1 MATMITETVN
11 AEWIRDRLFLLRDRN
26 DFPVVMTQPMGVS
39 GADLL
44 PMSLLGCVMWD
55 TVAILQKKRQKITGL
70 RASAESKRD
79 PEPPWIFREIR
90 LHYVFVGKGLDAKQ
104 VERALE
110 LSQKKY
116 CSIYATLRQVV
127 KITHDFEIL
136 EA

>member
-1 MATMITETVN
+1 MISETVN
-11 AEWIRDRLFLLRDRN
+11 AEWVRDRVFLLRDRR

-55 TVAILQKKRQKITGL
+55 AVSILEKKRQKLTEL
-70 RASAESKRD
+70 RASAESVRD
-79 PEPPWIFREIR
+79 PDPPWVFREIHLR
-90 LHYVFVGKGLDAKQ
+90 FFFVGVGLDAKQ
-104 VERALE
+104 VKKALE
-110 LSQKKY
+110 LSQEKY
-116 CSIYATLRQVV
+116 CSIYATLRQSV